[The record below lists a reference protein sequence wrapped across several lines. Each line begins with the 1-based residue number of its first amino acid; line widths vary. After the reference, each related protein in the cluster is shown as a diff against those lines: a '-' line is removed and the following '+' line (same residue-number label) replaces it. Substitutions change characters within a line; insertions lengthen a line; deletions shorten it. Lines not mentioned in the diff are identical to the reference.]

1 MSEDY
6 YDVLGVA
13 RGADADDIQKAYR
26 KLARKYHPDLNPDD
40 KAAQKK
46 FKEVQHAY
54 DVLSD
59 DKKRKMYDQFGPA
72 FEQVGQGGGPQ
83 WGGAGGGQVPP
94 GFEGFEFSGNW
105 PGGRGGAGGV
115 GGGQVPPELED
126 LLRQFTGGGSG
137 ASGGFDFGGA
147 TTRRRGRSRR
157 AEPGADVRHE
167 IEIPFRTAVTGGEA
181 SLRVRRGDL
190 GKLEMITVKIPAGI
204 DEGQTIRLRGQ
215 GEVSTSGGPSG
226 DLLVTV
232 RIATH
237 PSFRRDG
244 LDLIVKVPVTIGEAA
259 LGAKVDVPTPHGEI
273 TLKVPPGTSSGTRL
287 RAKGQGIKKSGG
299 GTGDLYAEVSIAIP
313 KQLGSESEELIR
325 ELDAKLKFNP
335 RSDLAW

>member
-1 MSEDY
+1 MNEDY

-13 RGADADDIQKAYR
+13 RGASADEIQKAYR

-46 FKEVQHAY
+46 FKEVQQAY

-72 FEQVGQGGGPQ
+72 FEQAGQAGPQWQGGG
-83 WGGAGGGQVPP
+83 GSGQVPP

-105 PGGRGGAGGV
+105 PGGGRGGSS
-115 GGGQVPPELED
+115 GGQVPPELEE
-126 LLRQFTGGGSG
+126 LLKQFTGGGGG
-137 ASGGFDFGGA
+137 ASGGFDFGNA
-147 TTRRRGRSRR
+147 TTRRRGRTRR

-204 DEGQTIRLRGQ
+204 DDGQTIRLRGQ
-215 GEVSTSGGPSG
+215 GEESTSGGPSG

-244 LDLIVKVPVTIGEAA
+244 LDLIVQVPVTIGEAA

-273 TLKVPPGTSSGTRL
+273 TLKVPPGTSSGTRI
-287 RAKGQGIKKSGG
+287 RAKGQGIKKSSGDA
-299 GTGDLYAEVSIAIP
+299 GDLYAEVEIAIP
-313 KQLGSESEELIR
+313 KQIDSAAEDLIR
-325 ELDAKLKFNP
+325 QLDAKLKFQP